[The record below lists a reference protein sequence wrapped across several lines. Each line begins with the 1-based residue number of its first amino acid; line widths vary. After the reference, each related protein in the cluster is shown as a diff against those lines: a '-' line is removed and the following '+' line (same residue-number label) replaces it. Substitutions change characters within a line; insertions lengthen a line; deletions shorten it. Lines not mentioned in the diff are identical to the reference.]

1 MGKEQHPLLMQEMP
15 LFFNRSFMLVR
26 KLSGCYCSAGSQ
38 QIPQRCDAAA
48 LYPCNGH
55 IIFLGC
61 LDSTLHHLVGNGLSK
76 QDHQIRRADL
86 LFDWTGFFRKHLG
99 IVAMGCTNVCILT
112 AHSLVSPIITTLI
125 VIHLSVVATSCPFRS
140 GRTSCISGMSSK
152 QQPGINRKSDPG
164 AMPDHF
170 VSLD

>member
-1 MGKEQHPLLMQEMP
+1 MGKKQHPLLMQEMP

-61 LDSTLHHLVGNGLSK
+61 LDSTLHHLVGNGLGK

-86 LFDWTGFFRKHLG
+86 LFDRTGFFRKHLG
-99 IVAMGCTNVCILT
+99 IVAVGCTNVCILT
-112 AHSLVSPIITTLI
+112 AHSLVSADNYNTHRNSPLCCCDILPI
-125 VIHLSVVATSCPFRS
+125 SFRPDILYFWHVKQ
-140 GRTSCISGMSSK
+140 TAAWHQSK
-152 QQPGINRKSDPG
+152 IRSRGHARPPC
-164 AMPDHF
+164 
-170 VSLD
+170 